1 MFCFTRFSLEGQI
14 MQRLSLAAL
23 CIGLTVN
30 GAWAQAPMDPGAPP
44 LLTPLEP
51 APKQPAPLD
60 EAELRQR
67 MAGGRG
73 SVAVRAVQGTPGGAA
88 VGVAPVEIILIHRG
102 QVVHTEKA
110 ELDEHGVVVVEGLPV
125 AMEVT
130 PVVQVNYA
138 GVFYQETGTTINPQ
152 NNHATIE
159 VTVYETTDEAPD
171 WRIAMRHVMLEQTEA
186 GLLVSE
192 MIVTS
197 SNAERTWLGDLV
209 DDSPDAKRT
218 AARFTLP
225 HRAKDVQLLAGFHG
239 WCCTTLDDSGTLG
252 VQMPMMPGEARYRFS
267 YVLPVNKGQA
277 EMLLSAPAPTDHI
290 IAFLADDGTRVTPQ
304 GMTDAGAET
313 MGTMRVRL
321 FQADALAAN
330 QVAGLTLAGLTS
342 AGALQAASDASGRIK
357 TFAGIGAAVVLLAG
371 IAFVFLRP
379 RPARAPA

>member
-1 MFCFTRFSLEGQI
+1 MKRFL
-14 MQRLSLAAL
+14 LATA
-23 CIGLTVN
+23 CTILTASTVP
-30 GAWAQAPMDPGAPP
+30 AQAPASSGAPP
-44 LLTPLEP
+44 LLAPP
-51 APKQPAPLD
+51 DSAPKQPAPLD
-60 EAELRQR
+60 EAELRER

-73 SVAVRAVQGTPGGAA
+73 SVAIRAVQGTPGGAA
-88 VGVAPVEIILIHRG
+88 VGAAPVEIILVHRG
-102 QVVHTEKA
+102 QVVHSEKA
-110 ELDEHGVVVVEGLPV
+110 QLDEHGVVVVEGLPV

-138 GVFYQETGTTINPQ
+138 GVFYQETGASINPQ

-192 MIVTS
+192 MVVTS
-197 SNAERTWLGDLV
+197 NSADRTWLGDVV
-209 DDSPDAKRT
+209 DPSPDAKRI
-218 AARFTLP
+218 AARFNLP
-225 HRAKDVQLLAGFHG
+225 RDAKDVQLVGGFHG
-239 WCCTTLDDSGTLG
+239 WCCTTLDETGTLG

-267 YVLPVNKGQA
+267 YVLPVNKAQA

-290 IAFLADDGTRVTPQ
+290 IAFLADDGTKVTPH

-313 MGTMRVRL
+313 MGTTRVRL

-330 QVAGLTLAGLTS
+330 QVAGLTLSGLTD
-342 AGALQAASDASGRIK
+342 AGALQAASDASSRIK

-371 IAFVFLRP
+371 VGFVFLRP
-379 RPARAPA
+379 RPARTAA